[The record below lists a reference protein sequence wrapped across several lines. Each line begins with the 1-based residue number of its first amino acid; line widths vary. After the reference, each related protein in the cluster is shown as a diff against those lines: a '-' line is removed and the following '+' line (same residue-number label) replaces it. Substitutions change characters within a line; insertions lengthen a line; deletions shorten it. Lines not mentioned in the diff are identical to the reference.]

1 MSCVHIFRFIF
12 SNNYKY
18 FFSFETLMN
27 SKTIVLIVVGV
38 IVVLLLGVL
47 GYGLSA
53 LKSVKVNSFTVNEF
67 GTNDQLQFAFD
78 GTAEVYN
85 PSFLSVEIE
94 SINYT
99 VILDPTDD
107 VLFTGT
113 VDGQT
118 LQSKSTSLFNFH
130 ATSNWAP
137 QEGFVQE
144 MRKAPQVTMTVYVDV
159 HTKLFGIIP
168 ITSHKKITKNIAS
181 IIQQAV
187 ERQMSKSLGQM
198 GTE

>member
-1 MSCVHIFRFIF
+1 MYLQLSYTKHF

-18 FFSFETLMN
+18 IFTLGFAMK
-27 SKTIVLIVVGV
+27 SKTIVLIVIGV

-53 LKSVKVNSFTVNEF
+53 LKSVKVNSFTINEF
-67 GTNDQLQFAFD
+67 GVNDQLQFAFD
-78 GTAEVYN
+78 GVADVYN
-85 PSFLSVEIE
+85 PSFLSVDIE

-118 LQSKSTSLFNFH
+118 LKSKSTSAFEFH

-137 QEGFVQE
+137 QEGFIQD
-144 MRKAPQVTMTVYVDV
+144 MRKSAQITMTIYVDV

-168 ITSHKKITKNIAS
+168 MTSHKKITKNVAS
-181 IIQQAV
+181 MIQQAV
-187 ERQMSKSLGQM
+187 ERQMSRSLGQT